1 MNSILIVRGN
11 FISEY
16 LNFEQFNNL
25 NSQLGNLN
33 ASFFLWKRAV
43 FSFNFNGR
51 GDSRCFTIIL
61 RLKK

>member
-33 ASFFLWKRAV
+33 ASFFMEKG
-43 FSFNFNGR
+43 S
-51 GDSRCFTIIL
+51 IL
-61 RLKK
+61 VQF